1 MDVLECLLRC
11 PAWTLTDTT
20 QHNITRRNNM
30 YIVVS
35 AFRGAAVLKAW
46 FNISGLRYV
55 AAQGRFVNSCFSL
68 HFIQLSDRQPTTV
81 PGSVPSLL
89 VGVTVEEQFGS
100 RAE

>member
-1 MDVLECLLRC
+1 
-11 PAWTLTDTT
+11 
-20 QHNITRRNNM
+20 M